1 VEEAKGAA
9 TPALTSLAADPVL
22 APEVYGIS
30 PEGQLSP
37 GAQVDTVSSRI
48 LGAQIPEGPARLS
61 FSAGSYQ
68 WSTLI
73 PASPRVVQMVGFY

>member
-1 VEEAKGAA
+1 
-9 TPALTSLAADPVL
+9 
-22 APEVYGIS
+22 
-30 PEGQLSP
+30 LSP

-73 PASPRVVQMVGFY
+73 QASPRVVQMVGFY